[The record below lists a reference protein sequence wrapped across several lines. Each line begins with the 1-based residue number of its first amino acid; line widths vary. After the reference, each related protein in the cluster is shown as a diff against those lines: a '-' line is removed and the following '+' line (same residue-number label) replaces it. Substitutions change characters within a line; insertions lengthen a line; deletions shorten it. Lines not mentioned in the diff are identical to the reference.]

1 MSVYKEGYYC
11 LEQLIAN
18 SKRIYPDAC
27 DFGCPVNK
35 DDIHYNFA
43 KQLVNDY
50 GEIDTREEWL
60 GGVSI
65 NVVLKDEWAIS
76 DRRKSMI
83 EGTET
88 YKVTFCRVVLPGYT
102 GFVCIDKIPNKI

>member
-18 SKRIYPDAC
+18 SKRLYPDAC

-35 DDIHYNFA
+35 DDIHFNFA

-50 GEIDTREEWL
+50 GKMDTREVWE

-65 NVVLKDEWAIS
+65 NVVLMDEWAIS
-76 DRRKSMI
+76 DGRLTI
-83 EGTET
+83 EEGTET
-88 YKVTFCRVVLPGYT
+88 YKITFCKVELPGYN
-102 GFVCIDKIPNKI
+102 GFVCIDKISNK